1 MTIEWEEEDNR
12 NGLRFIKKTEPIKI
26 IMLITVII
34 EIFGMIQQATPT
46 NPVTLKMKKIATN
59 RTSKDSMEGI
69 MI

>member
-1 MTIEWEEEDNR
+1 
-12 NGLRFIKKTEPIKI
+12 
-26 IMLITVII
+26 MLITVTI

-59 RTSKDSMEGI
+59 RISKDSMEGI